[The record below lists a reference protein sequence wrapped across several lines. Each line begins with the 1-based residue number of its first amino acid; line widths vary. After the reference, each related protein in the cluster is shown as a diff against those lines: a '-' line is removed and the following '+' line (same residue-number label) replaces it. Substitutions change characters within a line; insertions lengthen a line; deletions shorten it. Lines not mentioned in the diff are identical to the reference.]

1 MQKMETQ
8 TLQLENELSTLR
20 EERGSTLKH
29 ISDAQMHLEQ
39 FMYKP
44 QGMLPASSD
53 HHDTDDT
60 PRSGGSG
67 SLKVSGISD
76 LARQGSE
83 LLSKLPGQQSNDLIP
98 QVLQAESPVAAALL
112 RKLARQEWPAGKHA
126 GREKAEDMSHNETPE
141 EQAAGAKFG
150 EPIVMAVAL
159 DLDLNEVVDKDDFK
173 LDVAADI
180 SRALK
185 PDVLQVKVTG
195 LRAGSIIA
203 EVQITPTAHRCGRDL
218 HQVLLEQSRDHTSI
232 LMTGKYTSRTTA
244 ISLPRPKSEL
254 VDKMQEML
262 VDFDDCLLSK
272 VDEIKVLSAKVEK
285 LQIQKEEFKHTI
297 ESLQRRVVTYD
308 QAHGSA
314 EAVINILRDEIM
326 EAFQEVASVKA
337 RLSEKMAKLLDN
349 MKIVCKGLVSIDCGL
364 QVVQQSLDKH
374 QTKLQAELGEK
385 AIIQDRIL
393 YLEKELLA
401 MHEDEAAINA
411 KVEAANKY
419 ATETVHKAL
428 LLSRDVEKHT
438 LAEQKLKARQSELE
452 DFIKRLEIDY
462 EEQVV
467 ELKGRC
473 TELEMKM
480 QEQSKFFASQI
491 MAADSEQVACKED
504 AERRCRVLEAK
515 VEETGKRWAEQCVS
529 QVSELEAHRDLL
541 IQEYSELE
549 AALKSKQKDLLE
561 NQQES
566 KAAIIGLQEQIQ
578 TMEGSHAKQVDAY
591 EKNTQALARH
601 HAAQIE
607 QMSSDHAGQV
617 VSWKDRCSDLEG
629 RLQDTTLKGVALAEQ
644 IVGLEAQCQHLESSA
659 REGRQRESIWLQQL
673 DETRNKM
680 IDLERVMNQAARAR
694 EEVNLELVRKKE
706 DVLLLQKQHADALA
720 QLATERQHEH
730 EQSEAHKQRM
740 QSSLDECRLQRRL
753 LTAEIDR
760 LKERVRGLQSESE
773 SLAQQLSTAESTFD
787 SESEKM
793 KQARAECDTAFA
805 GLEKKHSLLEAAA
818 GENEKR
824 VAQLIAQLEDRGKE
838 YDARLEEREKEYMRS
853 RLNERELENRV
864 GLLEMTID
872 RQKAQACRQLEVF
885 KCQELYIK
893 NAIGAP
899 VDLDLPLTVPPE
911 EQEKTPASPSKM
923 AEYVKVKFAA
933 DAQTI
938 DTLKAEATLG
948 KERVKGLE
956 ENLAEAERQ
965 MSSLRETNASLQD
978 QLSVLK
984 VLEEQTS
991 LGRALNK
998 ATEELEAMRREKDV
1012 CAQELIQA
1020 KEQLLQTQE
1029 RSNLIQEQLNAQLE
1043 KKKELA
1049 AAKMQSTE
1057 AIRLEL
1063 DNVLKEQDAL
1073 RLECGRVSNE
1083 LNQTLMEL
1091 DALQVESQKEKDTL
1105 HEQHIKSL
1113 EALHLEFEDF
1123 QAKSR
1128 EDIKELQTRHRQEI
1142 DALQF
1147 QWQSEKDAVHEQ
1159 HLKSLEVVHLEFQSF
1174 KIKSRKDMDAQLDAL
1189 HVESMKAKD
1198 AIREQHLESLVALHL
1213 EFEAFKVQSCQDIEE
1228 LQAQHMQEIEPLES
1242 QLALVKAQS
1251 VEQVSA
1257 CMCSHPRMRRTT
1269 TSSWPKR
1276 SGMSIEA
1283 SQAELALV
1291 KAQLV
1296 ARVSACSDVIRAVDG
1311 RAEHLPVGY
1320 AFLTRMF
1327 PSLTLFLFLPPF
1339 SPRVDFVLSPT
1350 FCACT
1355 QTDLNQQAL
1364 QKRHMEQIGNLQ

>member
-1 MQKMETQ
+1 
-8 TLQLENELSTLR
+8 
-20 EERGSTLKH
+20 
-29 ISDAQMHLEQ
+29 
-39 FMYKP
+39 
-44 QGMLPASSD
+44 
-53 HHDTDDT
+53 
-60 PRSGGSG
+60 
-67 SLKVSGISD
+67 
-76 LARQGSE
+76 
-83 LLSKLPGQQSNDLIP
+83 
-98 QVLQAESPVAAALL
+98 
-112 RKLARQEWPAGKHA
+112 
-126 GREKAEDMSHNETPE
+126 
-141 EQAAGAKFG
+141 
-150 EPIVMAVAL
+150 
-159 DLDLNEVVDKDDFK
+159 
-173 LDVAADI
+173 
-180 SRALK
+180 
-185 PDVLQVKVTG
+185 
-195 LRAGSIIA
+195 
-203 EVQITPTAHRCGRDL
+203 
-218 HQVLLEQSRDHTSI
+218 
-232 LMTGKYTSRTTA
+232 
-244 ISLPRPKSEL
+244 
-254 VDKMQEML
+254 MQEML
-262 VDFDDCLLSK
+262 VDFDECLLSK
-272 VDEIKVLSAKVEK
+272 VDEIKVLSAKLEK
-285 LQIQKEEFKHTI
+285 LQLQKEEFKLTA
-297 ESLQRRVVTYD
+297 EGLQRRVVVSN
-308 QAHGSA
+308 QAQRSA
-314 EAVINILRDEIM
+314 EAVINILGDEIM
-326 EAFQEVASVKA
+326 QAFGEVASMKA

-349 MKIVCKGLVSIDCGL
+349 SETVCKGLVSIDCGV
-364 QVVQQSLDKH
+364 QVVQQSLDEY

-385 AIIQDRIL
+385 AILQDRVL

-401 MHEDEAAINA
+401 MHEAEADINA

-438 LAEQKLKARQSELE
+438 LAQQKLKARQTELE
-452 DFIKRLEIDY
+452 DFIKRLEIDH
-462 EEQVV
+462 EEQVA

-473 TELEMKM
+473 TELEIKM
-480 QEQSKFFASQI
+480 QEQSSFFASQI
-491 MAADSEQVACKED
+491 MVADSEQVACKED

-515 VEETGKRWAEQCVS
+515 VEETGKRWAEQCVN

-541 IQEYSELE
+541 IKEYSELE
-549 AALKSKQKDLLE
+549 SALKSKQKELLE

-578 TMEGSHAKQVDAY
+578 TMEGSHATQVDAY
-591 EKNTQALARH
+591 EQNAQALARD

-617 VSWKDRCSDLEG
+617 ASWKDRCSDLEG
-629 RLQDTTLKGVALAEQ
+629 RLHDTTLKGVALAEQ

-680 IDLERVMNQAARAR
+680 IDLEKVMSQAARAR
-694 EEVNLELVRKKE
+694 EEVNLELRRKKE
-706 DVLLLQKQHADALA
+706 EALFLQKQHADALA
-720 QLATERQHEH
+720 QLATEQKHER

-773 SLAQQLSTAESTFD
+773 SLAQQLRTAESTFD

-793 KQARAECDTAFA
+793 KQARAEFDTALT
-805 GLEKKHSLLEAAA
+805 GLEKKHSLLEASA
-818 GENEKR
+818 GENEIR
-824 VAQLIAQLEDRGKE
+824 VAQLVAQLEERGKE

-872 RQKAQACRQLEVF
+872 RQKAQACRQLELF

-923 AEYVKVKFAA
+923 AEYAKVKFAA

-938 DTLKAEATLG
+938 DMLTAEAALG

-956 ENLAEAERQ
+956 EGLAEAEGQ
-965 MSSLRETNASLQD
+965 ISSLRETNASLQD
-978 QLSVLK
+978 QLSALR

-998 ATEELEAMRREKDV
+998 ATEELEAMRRGKDV
-1012 CAQELIQA
+1012 CAQELVQA
-1020 KEQLLQTQE
+1020 QEQLLQAQE

-1043 KKKELA
+1043 KNKELA

-1083 LNQTLMEL
+1083 LNQTLMEM
-1091 DALQVESQKEKDTL
+1091 DVLQVESQKEKDTL

-1128 EDIKELQTRHRQEI
+1128 KDIKELQTRHGQEI
-1142 DALQF
+1142 DALQVES
-1147 QWQSEKDAVHEQ
+1147 QREKDAVHEQ
-1159 HLKSLEVVHLEFQSF
+1159 HLKSLEAVHLEFYSF
-1174 KIKSRKDMDAQLDAL
+1174 KVKSRKDMDAQLDAL
-1189 HVESMKAKD
+1189 QVETRKAKD
-1198 AIREQHLESLVALHL
+1198 AIRQQHLKSLEEVHL
-1213 EFEAFKVQSCQDIEE
+1213 EFEAFKVQSRKDIEELQTRHGQEIDALQVKSQREKDAVNEQHLKSFEAVQLEFKDFQAKSRKDIEE
-1228 LQAQHMQEIEPLES
+1228 LQARHGHEIDALQVESRKAKDATREQHLKSLEAVHLEFEAFKVQSRKDIEELQALHVQGIEPLEA

-1257 CMCSHPRMRRTT
+1257 CMCSHPRLL
-1269 TSSWPKR
+1269 
-1276 SGMSIEA
+1276 
-1283 SQAELALV
+1283 LALV
-1291 KAQLV
+1291 NAQLV

-1311 RAEHLPVGY
+1311 RAEQLPVG
-1320 AFLTRMF
+1320 
-1327 PSLTLFLFLPPF
+1327 
-1339 SPRVDFVLSPT
+1339 
-1350 FCACT
+1350 
-1355 QTDLNQQAL
+1355 
-1364 QKRHMEQIGNLQ
+1364 